1 MNSNELQTNLR
12 QFIGTEHYYRL
23 TSRHLL
29 TDGTQYLAEQA
40 GAVWLMVAVAS
51 HLTTRVTDHFA
62 VVNMNVT
69 GSSASLTLDDGNGH
83 VFAKQFI
90 EYTDFPLPEMKLYC
104 CHDGET
110 WVIMLTS
117 EY

>member
-1 MNSNELQTNLR
+1 
-12 QFIGTEHYYRL
+12 
-23 TSRHLL
+23 
-29 TDGTQYLAEQA
+29 
-40 GAVWLMVAVAS
+40 MVAVAS